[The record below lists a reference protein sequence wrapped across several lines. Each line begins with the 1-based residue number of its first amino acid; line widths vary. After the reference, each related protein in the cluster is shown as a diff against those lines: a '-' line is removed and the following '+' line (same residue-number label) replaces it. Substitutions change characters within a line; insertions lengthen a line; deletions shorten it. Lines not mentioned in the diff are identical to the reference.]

1 MATGALSQ
9 MVVVDEIRM
18 ECVGQEEPL
27 MLLCTE
33 P

>member
-9 MVVVDEIRM
+9 MVVVDDENV
-18 ECVGQEEPL
+18 ECCWATLL